1 MINKTTTNIIIG
13 TISILYGGIFIA
25 KSFNNYINDFAIK
38 IYITKP
44 YFIFGTSFLAS
55 ILLYNKLNT
64 ISKNEQS
71 K

>member
-13 TISILYGGIFIA
+13 TISILYGGITYYT
-25 KSFNNYINDFAIK
+25 FNNYINDFAIK

-55 ILLYNKLNT
+55 ILLFNKLNI
-64 ISKNEQS
+64 ISNNKQS
-71 K
+71 E

>member
-13 TISILYGGIFIA
+13 TISILYGGITYYT
-25 KSFNNYINDFAIK
+25 FNNYINDFAIK

-55 ILLYNKLNT
+55 ILLYNKLKI
-64 ISKNEQS
+64 ISNNEQS
-71 K
+71 E

>member
-13 TISILYGGIFIA
+13 TISILYGGITYYT
-25 KSFNNYINDFAIK
+25 FNNYINDFAIK

-55 ILLYNKLNT
+55 ILLYNKLNI
-64 ISKNEQS
+64 ISNNEQS
-71 K
+71 E